1 MEVTLELVQ
10 AKQAELAQMIERLST
25 PNVAAKLHLVFPE
38 VDIELSEGERY
49 AGPVLDD
56 DGMVKHHL
64 VLLAARP
71 DVDLNWKAAQAWAEE
86 AGGTLPDRQEQA
98 LLFAN
103 CKAALPQRW
112 CWSSEA
118 EGSSY
123 AWCCLFSY
131 GTQRYR
137 GTSYEGCAVAVRRL
151 NP

>member
-1 MEVTLELVQ
+1 MSELTLEKVRDEHVRLG
-10 AKQAELAQMIERLST
+10 KMIEKLELAAATAILS
-25 PNVAAKLHLVFPE
+25 FPAVE
-38 VDIELSEGERY
+38 IALQPGQRY
-49 AGPVLDD
+49 AGAVLDD
-56 DGMVKHHL
+56 DGTVKHHL

-86 AGGTLPDRQEQA
+86 AGGVLPNRQEQA

-112 CWSSEA
+112 CWSSEP

-123 AWCCLFSY
+123 AWYCNFNNGNQYYGHTSY
-131 GTQRYR
+131 G
-137 GTSYEGCAVAVRRL
+137 GCAVAVRRL

>member
-1 MEVTLELVQ
+1 MSELTLEKVRDEHARLG
-10 AKQAELAQMIERLST
+10 KMIEQLTLS
-25 PNVAAKLHLVFPE
+25 AATATLSFPAVE
-38 VDIELSEGERY
+38 IALQPGERY
-49 AGPVLDD
+49 AGPVLND
-56 DGMVKHHL
+56 DGTAKHHL

-71 DVDLNWKAAQAWAEE
+71 EDDLNWTAAKAWAEK

-118 EGSSY
+118 EGSSC
-123 AWCCLFSY
+123 AWHCDFTH
-131 GTQRYR
+131 GTQYYTS
-137 GTSYEGCAVAVRRL
+137 TSYEGCAVAVRRL

>member
-1 MEVTLELVQ
+1 MEVTLEHVQ
-10 AKQAELAQMIERLST
+10 QEHTRLGKLIEQLTLAAQAPPTLS
-25 PNVAAKLHLVFPE
+25 FPAVE
-38 VDIELSEGERY
+38 ITLQPGERY
-49 AGPVLDD
+49 AGPVLNE
-56 DGMVKHHL
+56 DGTVKHHL

-71 DVDLNWKAAQAWAEE
+71 EDDLNWSAAKAWAAE
-86 AGGTLPDRQEQA
+86 AGGLLPDRQEQA

-123 AWCCLFSY
+123 AWHCDFHDGY
-131 GTQRYR
+131 QGY
-137 GTSYEGCAVAVRRL
+137 TSTGYEGCAVAVRRL